1 MNSTAERTAADSASD
16 QSVGELMETL
26 LRDRD
31 RFGSEEEFR
40 AYAISAVRRFI
51 TDLRRLD
58 IEIALRPNHYD
69 RQRTLS

>member
-1 MNSTAERTAADSASD
+1 MNSTAERETDAASEP
-16 QSVGELMETL
+16 SVGELMETL

-31 RFGSEEEFR
+31 SFASEEEFR
-40 AYAISAVRRFI
+40 AHAIGAVRRFI